1 LAPQRDALFH
11 PVFLDPRHMAAL
23 NPYDETP
30 PPAQKPTEAQP
41 NETRSRDF
49 DIKHIRLAL
58 SLDPAENFIEG
69 TATIS
74 LKSFRDELET
84 VELDASELL
93 VREVRQGGR
102 SLGFESFKE
111 KLVVMLRSP
120 ARRGASVTLQISYSA
135 RPRRGLYFVQPDESY
150 PDKPSQVWS
159 QGEAEDNHA
168 WFPCTDAPNQRQTT
182 ETIITVPEQFTVL
195 SNGRLVAEKRDP
207 KRARKTFHWRQDEP
221 HPAYLVSIVVGQFE
235 ELSAR
240 GPDGLPITYY
250 TYPGTS
256 ADARRLMGR
265 TPEMIRHFSKLFGYP
280 YPFAKY
286 AQVVVDEF
294 IYGAMENTSATTHS
308 DRFLHDKATELDF
321 NCHDVVAHE
330 LAHQWWGD
338 LLTPRAWKHLW
349 LKESF
354 ATYAEAL
361 WLEHAQ
367 GLSEA
372 RHVLIQEMNLYLAE
386 DRDRYRRPIV
396 YDRYDFPME
405 VFDRHAYQKG
415 ALVLSMLRYVL
426 GDEDFFRTLRHY
438 AHKHEWQSV
447 ETNDLRVAI
456 EEVTG
461 RNLDWFFDQW
471 LYARG
476 HPEFEVSHAYDGA
489 NGTLRVTVKQ
499 VQETGDGTP
508 LFRMPVRV
516 EVLGPRG
523 ALREFNV
530 VVERGEQEF
539 YFAVAERPSCVL
551 FDGDDQ
557 ILKTLRHEKSRQE
570 LLYQLRSAT
579 SFTARMRAARSLAA
593 FKDEEVTASLRRA
606 LLRDEAAGVRMSAA
620 IALAEVGTVEAR
632 DALAVALKRSAEAR
646 VRRAACW
653 ALGRFRGD
661 RRAASALR
669 RAIEED
675 ESYFV
680 AAFAMRALAHASG
693 ADAYEVLT
701 GMLGRASYQDV
712 LRATVFD
719 ALAIARDRRGV
730 ALAIDHTA
738 YGMPPSVRVAAIA
751 ALASLGKEHAEERDS
766 IFNRLVELL
775 EDKAF
780 RVRLAAIKAL
790 GLLGDERAAQHLRG
804 VDEREAIHLL
814 RSAARS
820 SIRSLE
826 EKAKK
831 REENGKEEKQVF
843 TGKAH

>member
-1 LAPQRDALFH
+1 
-11 PVFLDPRHMAAL
+11 MAAL

-58 SLDPAENFIEG
+58 NLDPAETFVEG
-69 TATIS
+69 TATIT
-74 LKSFRDELET
+74 LTSFRDELQE
-84 VELDASELL
+84 VELDASELS
-93 VREVRQGGR
+93 VREVRQRGR
-102 SLGFESFKE
+102 RLGFESFKE
-111 KLVVMLRSP
+111 KLVVTLGSP
-120 ARRGASVTLQISYSA
+120 VRRGAAVTLQLAYSA
-135 RPRRGLYFVQPDESY
+135 RPRRGLYFVRPDESY
-150 PDKPSQVWS
+150 PGKPLQVWS

-195 SNGRLVAEKRDP
+195 SNGRLISQKRDP
-207 KRARKTFHWRQDEP
+207 KRGRRRFHWRQDEP
-221 HPAYLVSIVVGQFE
+221 HPAYLVSVVVGQFE
-235 ELSAR
+235 ELKAR
-240 GPDGLPITYY
+240 GRDGLPITYY
-250 TYPGTS
+250 TYPGTG
-256 ADARRLMGR
+256 AEARRLMGR
-265 TPEMIRHFSKLFGYP
+265 TPEMIRHFSKLFGHP

-308 DRFLHDKATELDF
+308 DRFLHDEATELDF

-361 WLEHAQ
+361 WLEHA
-367 GLSEA
+367 GGPAEA
-372 RHVLIQEMNLYLAE
+372 RYILIQELNSYLSE
-386 DRDRYRRPIV
+386 DRERYRRPIV

-476 HPEFEVSHAYDGA
+476 YPEFEVSHTYDGA
-489 NGTLRVTVKQ
+489 SRTLRVTVRQ
-499 VQETGDGTP
+499 VQETTDGTP
-508 LFRMPVRV
+508 LFRMPVSV
-516 EVLGPRG
+516 EVLGPRRRG
-523 ALREFNV
+523 RKFNV
-530 VVERGEQEF
+530 MVERGEQEF
-539 YFAVAERPSCVL
+539 YFSLEERPACVL
-551 FDGDDQ
+551 FDGGDH
-557 ILKTLRHEKSRQE
+557 ILKTLRHEKSKQE
-570 LLYQLRSAT
+570 LLYQLVSAPW
-579 SFTARMRAARSLAA
+579 FTARMRAARDLAA
-593 FKDEEVTASLRRA
+593 FKDEEVTGVLRRA

-620 IALAEVGTVEAR
+620 VALADMGTAEAR
-632 DALAVALKRSAEAR
+632 DALIMALKRNAEAR
-646 VRRAACW
+646 VRRAVCW

-661 RRAASALR
+661 KRAASALKR
-669 RAIEED
+669 TIEED
-675 ESYFV
+675 KSYFV
-680 AAFAMRALAHASG
+680 SAFAMRALAHSSG
-693 ADAYEVLT
+693 ADAYDVLI
-701 GMLGRASYQDV
+701 GVLGRTSYQEV

-719 ALAIARDRRGV
+719 SLAIARDRRGV
-730 ALAIDHTA
+730 PLAIDHTA
-738 YGMPPSVRVAAIA
+738 YGVPPSVRVAAVA
-751 ALASLGKEHAEERDS
+751 ALASLGKEYAEERDS
-766 IFNRLVELL
+766 IYKRLVELV
-775 EDKAF
+775 EDKAY
-780 RVRLAAIKAL
+780 RVRLAAVKAL
-790 GLLGDERAAQHLRG
+790 GVLGDERAAPHLRA

-814 RSAARS
+814 RSAARA

-831 REENGKEEKQVF
+831 REENGKEEKQVL